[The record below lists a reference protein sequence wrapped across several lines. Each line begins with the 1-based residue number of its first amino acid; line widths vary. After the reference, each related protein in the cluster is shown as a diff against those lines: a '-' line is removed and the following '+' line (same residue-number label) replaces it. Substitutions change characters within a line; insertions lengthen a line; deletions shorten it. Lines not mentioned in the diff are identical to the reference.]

1 MTRHAAGRRWVAA
14 VAALLMLAG
23 CGNALAG
30 SSVAGPAAGGPEAR
44 ALALAR
50 RLVSE
55 LRLPAGAAPERLSK
69 LPPGLAAPGAPS
81 HGWARATRIFA
92 VRATPRTVWT
102 ALLTHAPFNEAPPA
116 SVLPQ
121 AVSATTPAP
130 EPGVDATI
138 ANVSVAP
145 LSRTT
150 TAVVAYADAAW
161 LPVRSPAEHLDP
173 RDFRAVTASV
183 IRLFPSSRMAARTST
198 SAQVIA
204 KMTAYLNALQPV
216 PQIVMSG
223 SRVRLHHPLH
233 PQDQPLSHRAGR
245 HRQLPTVIPGHRE
258 RAGAAATMGH
268 RRAGDHGPRADRPAL
283 AWLNSMPATHR
294 DIRSRVAPVTLREQN
309 RQGHLGSARA
319 EPADHRSPDP

>member
-14 VAALLMLAG
+14 VAALLLLAG

-69 LPPGLAAPGAPS
+69 LPPGLDAPGAPS

-102 ALLTHAPFNEAPPA
+102 ALLTHAPFSEAPPA

-138 ANVSVAP
+138 ASVSVAP

-183 IRLFPSSRMAARTST
+183 IRLFPSSRVAARTST

-216 PQIVMSG
+216 PQIVMSCPAAAYAFTIRFTPKT
-223 SRVRLHHPLH
+223 SRY
-233 PQDQPLSHRAGR
+233 
-245 HRQLPTVIPGHRE
+245 PTVLVATDSCPRSYQVTVNGRAQPPLWDTGGLETMARELMGLPLPG
-258 RAGAAATMGH
+258 
-268 RRAGDHGPRADRPAL
+268 
-283 AWLNSMPATHR
+283 
-294 DIRSRVAPVTLREQN
+294 
-309 RQGHLGSARA
+309 
-319 EPADHRSPDP
+319 